1 MYCQLELGFMEI
13 AAVYCSEEML
23 GLFSSCSSSS
33 NLAQCLG
40 IWGKNCIF
48 RYNEFDDYILW
59 VGFFIRLVFVNH
71 RYLKG
76 SDGGEII
83 PGI

>member
-13 AAVYCSEEML
+13 AAVYCSEGML

-40 IWGKNCIF
+40 I
-48 RYNEFDDYILW
+48 
-59 VGFFIRLVFVNH
+59 
-71 RYLKG
+71 
-76 SDGGEII
+76 
-83 PGI
+83 

>member
-1 MYCQLELGFMEI
+1 MIVFDWYWSWQSMYCQLELGFMEI

-40 IWGKNCIF
+40 I
-48 RYNEFDDYILW
+48 
-59 VGFFIRLVFVNH
+59 
-71 RYLKG
+71 
-76 SDGGEII
+76 
-83 PGI
+83 